1 MIQRAHKTKLLPK
14 AKQAIML
21 QWIVDACL
29 CFWNWSIERCKKAHM
44 NKEKTPTAYGLRSE
58 WKNNKP
64 QWFID
69 RGIASVCIY
78 SVFFHVYAAYL
89 RFFDRLSKL
98 PPGFRKKGSVRSFT
112 VAGDKTK
119 VVGNKIRIP
128 GIGYIKMAEPLRF
141 EKAKLNS
148 CTVSIEP
155 DGWYVSI
162 QCEISDDIPTPPE
175 SVVGVDVGIKC
186 WAIASDETKLELP
199 KRLKHL
205 RRILAKKQRL
215 LSRKQKGSH
224 NYLKAINKIARIHQT
239 IRRISQD
246 AIHKFTTTL
255 AKNHSVI
262 VVEDLN
268 VRGMQESRNRG
279 IRRGINYSEM
289 SAIIDLLE
297 YKAKRLVKVPR
308 FYPSSKAC
316 SNCGNVKEDLTLS
329 DRTYVCEAC
338 GFTLDR
344 DLNASL
350 NIRKKGL
357 EIIAEGHSESLND
370 REVERHGDR

>member
-14 AKQAIML
+14 AKQTIML

-44 NKEKTPTAYGLRSE
+44 NKEKTPTAYDLRSE

-89 RFFDRLSKL
+89 RFFDKISKL
-98 PPGFRKKGSVRSFT
+98 PPGFRKKGSMRSFT

-119 VVGNKIRIP
+119 VAGNKIRIP

-141 EKAKLNS
+141 EKAKLTS
-148 CTVSIEP
+148 CTVSLEP

-162 QCEISDDIPTPPE
+162 QCEVDDTRPAPPE
-175 SVVGVDVGIKC
+175 SVVGIDVGIKC
-186 WAIASDETKLELP
+186 WAIASDGTKLDPP
-199 KRLKHL
+199 KKLKHL
-205 RRILAKKQRL
+205 RRLLAKKQRL
-215 LSRKQKGSH
+215 LSRKQKGS
-224 NYLKAINKIARIHQT
+224 NRYKKAANTVARIYQR
-239 IRRISQD
+239 IRRVSQD
-246 AIHKFTTTL
+246 AIHKFTTNL

-268 VRGMQESRNRG
+268 VRGMQKSRNKG
-279 IRRGINYSEM
+279 IRRGVAYSEM
-289 SAIIDLLE
+289 SSIIALLE
-297 YKAKRLVKVPR
+297 YKAFRLVKVPR
-308 FYPSSKAC
+308 LYPSSKTC

-329 DRTYVCEAC
+329 DRTYHCRSC
-338 GFTLDR
+338 GNTIDR
-344 DLNASL
+344 DLNAAL
-350 NIRKKGL
+350 NIRAKGL
-357 EIIAEGHSESLND
+357 EIIA
-370 REVERHGDR
+370 